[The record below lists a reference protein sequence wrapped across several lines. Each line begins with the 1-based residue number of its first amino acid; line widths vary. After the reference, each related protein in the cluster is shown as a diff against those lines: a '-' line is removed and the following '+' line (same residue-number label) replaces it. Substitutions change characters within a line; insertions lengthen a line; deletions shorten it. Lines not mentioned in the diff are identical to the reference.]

1 MKIFKSIK
9 QYTID
14 NWQKE
19 PEVSL
24 LWLPF
29 WFALGIALYFALP
42 FEPKLWIVLGI
53 TELWLLLMVLLRHS
67 CLRQLLVVGFVI
79 ICGFLNI
86 FAHTIYTAKKVKFLP
101 QQTTYLSGF
110 IEDISY
116 SDKGKQRLLL
126 NNAENYDIPLKGKFR
141 ITVTNPHENFTV
153 GECVEMVA
161 TIFPPARVPVMNGFE
176 LNRKYFYEQIS
187 ATGYSNSEIFTIK
200 CNSDENLS
208 FRSRLNAIRQIISD
222 KIAKILPADEAGVAN
237 ALLIGEKSRIPAQI
251 TDNYRG
257 AGLAHFLSVSGLHL
271 GTIAGLV
278 FFIIRWLLALFPAV
292 ALRIDTKKPAA
303 IAAILFSAMYLLISG
318 MAVPAERAF
327 IMTTVVLVGVIFNRQ
342 AISMRMVSVAAFVIL
357 LLQPQSLISISF
369 QMSFAAVYA
378 LVAFYERYAGK
389 IARLAQR
396 GGIICK
402 IFWYLSGIIIGDLVA
417 SLATTP
423 FSIYHFH
430 QVAIYTSLGNLLAGP
445 LIGLWLMPNVL
456 LCLITLPLGLVKY
469 PLLVLGKGLEILNI
483 ITAQVSALPDS
494 LLQISTLSFTG
505 FISIVVGGF
514 WLCIWSQKWRL
525 WGALPIICGIISM
538 FWGEKPVMIAAPN
551 GEAFAVRNENG
562 QMQIMNSKVDKWL
575 RKIWNEN
582 FKFTKDSS
590 DDCLG
595 REFCTY
601 QTIKFNKEG
610 GVWLNGNKLDM
621 CAGGYFYGGDNIRFV
636 PMWNCYESRAWTIN
650 NAQ

>member
-1 MKIFKSIK
+1 MKIFKYIK
-9 QYTID
+9 QYIID
-14 NWQKE
+14 NWQRE
-19 PEVSL
+19 PEVGL
-24 LWLPF
+24 IWLPF
-29 WFALGIALYFALP
+29 WFAVGIALYFALP
-42 FEPKLWIVLGI
+42 FEPNLWIVLGGM
-53 TELWLLLMVLLRHS
+53 EFWLLLMILLRHS
-67 CLRQLLVVGFVI
+67 CLRQLLVVCFII

-86 FAHTIYTAKKVKFLP
+86 FAHTIYIAKQVKFLP

-110 IEDISY
+110 IDDISY

-126 NNAENYDIPLKGKFR
+126 ANAQNYDMPLKGKFR

-161 TIFPPARVPVMNGFE
+161 TIFPPTRVPVMNGFE

-187 ATGYSNSEIFTIK
+187 GIGYSNSEIFSIK
-200 CNSDENLS
+200 CDNDKTLG
-208 FRSRLNAIRQIISD
+208 FRSRLNALRQKISD

-271 GTIAGLV
+271 GTISGLV

-396 GGIICK
+396 GGIIRK

-469 PLLVLGKGLEILNI
+469 PLLILGKGLEILNI

-525 WGALPIICGIISM
+525 WGILPIIGSVIFM
-538 FWGEKPVMIAAPN
+538 FFGEKPVMIAAPN
-551 GEAFAVRNENG
+551 GEAFAIRKEDG

-582 FKFTKDSS
+582 FKFTKN
-590 DDCLG
+590 DDNCLEK
-595 REFCTY
+595 EFCTY
-601 QTIKFNKEG
+601 RAVKFNKKGE
-610 GVWLNGNKLDM
+610 VWLNGDKVDM
-621 CAGGYFYGGDNIRFV
+621 CAGGYFYGQENMRFV
-636 PMWNCYESRAWTIN
+636 PLWNCHESRAWTIN